1 MEALAYT
8 CWTCGMA
15 IEFERV
21 DFKTRRANC
30 RWCKND
36 VILPRQEISSSDRV
50 VNEVKQ
56 SIRFF
61 NEKEFDMAQK
71 YADGVLTIS
80 TNHAVGL
87 YIHAYCRAFVNKTKS
102 RDPLNKFFQQT
113 LPAIQEE
120 GGMSNDELEG
130 FKSCVLATKTNV
142 AEYEEE
148 ILAAV
153 LANDPDGIVAFT
165 EEFSPTCITMRK
177 DIDWA
182 TKTLSDIYKEIG
194 TRGNLPKTWYALF
207 AAMVTNP
214 ISPYKCGFHLKT
226 RASIF
231 LDKYVKWLE
240 DLFKSIP
247 DEALRTKFLTAF
259 ANKKREFISKMN

>member
-1 MEALAYT
+1 ML
-8 CWTCGMA
+8 
-15 IEFERV
+15 
-21 DFKTRRANC
+21 
-30 RWCKND
+30 
-36 VILPRQEISSSDRV
+36 
-50 VNEVKQ
+50 NELKQ

-61 NEKEFDMAQK
+61 NEKEFDLAEQ
-71 YADGVLTIS
+71 YANSVLTTS
-80 TNHAVGL
+80 VNHAVGL
-87 YIHAYCRAFVNKTKS
+87 YIHGYCRAYVHKQKS
-102 RDPLNKFFQQT
+102 RDALQKLFKEV
-113 LPAIQEE
+113 LPTIQEE
-120 GGMSNDELEG
+120 GGMDDDELEG

-182 TKTLSDIYKEIG
+182 TKTMSDIYKEIG

-231 LDKYVKWLE
+231 LDKYIKWLE